1 MSTFTI
7 GDLVALTGV
16 PQATVHHYLRTG
28 LLPRPKRLASN
39 RFTYDE
45 RHVQG
50 LKLIRSLRDR
60 RGLSLP
66 MIKRILP
73 ELMQLETTE
82 AFLPEM
88 WDRALAPRLSR
99 RARMPS
105 ARLLEAAKE
114 AFCRRGYDAVNVD
127 EICRA
132 ARIAKGSFYRHYRSK
147 AELFF
152 AAAEAASAEMVALF
166 HEAAGDSEL
175 DPDPAGLVLSRFLEP
190 RLPLFLDLFAKALQR
205 RPGYTAAA
213 RTVFSRTAAEIGA
226 HVTGP
231 EAPQERGAR
240 AIGAGVLVAFRQ
252 VQHLPPLEAVTA
264 LRAVAAAT
272 QPA

>member
-28 LLPRPKRLASN
+28 LLPRPKRLAPN

-66 MIKRILP
+66 LIKRILP
-73 ELMQLETTE
+73 ELLQLETTE

-99 RARMPS
+99 RTRMPS

-147 AELFF
+147 EELFF
-152 AAAEAASAEMVALF
+152 AAAEAAAAEIV
-166 HEAAGDSEL
+166 DEL
-175 DPDPAGLVLSRFLEP
+175 GRSVSMEP
-190 RLPLFLDLFAKALQR
+190 RLPLFMELFTRAVQR
-205 RPGYTAAA
+205 RPGYAGAA
-213 RTVFSRTAAEIGA
+213 RRLF
-226 HVTGP
+226 
-231 EAPQERGAR
+231 
-240 AIGAGVLVAFRQ
+240 
-252 VQHLPPLEAVTA
+252 TA
-264 LRAVAAAT
+264 LAHRVGELEQADDALGG
-272 QPA
+272 

>member
-28 LLPRPKRLASN
+28 LLPRPKRLAPN

-60 RGLSLP
+60 RGLALP
-66 MIKRILP
+66 MIKRI
-73 ELMQLETTE
+73 
-82 AFLPEM
+82 LPEM

-99 RARMPS
+99 RTRMPS

-152 AAAEAASAEMVALF
+152 AAADAASAEMVGLF
-166 HEAAGDSEL
+166 REAAGDSEL
-175 DPDPAGLVLSRFLEP
+175 DPDAAGLLLSRFLEP

-213 RTVFSRTAAEIGA
+213 RQVFSRTAAEIGA

-231 EAPQERGAR
+231 DAPQERGAR

-252 VQHLPPLEAVTA
+252 VQHLPPLEAVAA
-264 LRAVAAAT
+264 LRAVAGAAS
-272 QPA
+272 PA